1 MKLYEVVV
9 RSPFQHSCQNI
20 QVLADSPGEAKE
32 QIEIEYGE
40 GAVIRYPRELS

>member
-1 MKLYEVVV
+1 MKLYEIVV
-9 RSPFQHSCQNI
+9 RSPFQHGYENV

-40 GAVIRYPRELS
+40 GAVVRYPRELS